1 MLQRESV
8 PLQRNSFEPEG
19 HTESCAMLRT
29 FKVDKFHAAIIPEST
44 LFKTLRYLDKETI
57 ETPFLLIDSEKVK
70 EKASMIGGYIRNSR
84 VFYAVKANPDVEILK
99 FLNGLKMGFEIA
111 SEGELEILSS
121 LGVEPERIISSNP
134 IKSLKFLKM
143 AVSYGVNYFSFDS
156 ADEVDKLA
164 KFVPVC
170 NVYVRL
176 SVPNEGSEWPLS
188 KKFGVELDEALA
200 LFRYAKEKGLNPVG
214 ITFHVGSQCTN
225 IYNWNIALDK
235 AKALWDKAE
244 SNGINLRF
252 LNIGGGYPIKYTK
265 NVLSIEAI
273 EKNVNSLIYERFPE
287 DIEIHIE
294 PGRAVVGDA
303 GVFVTTVIGKAK
315 RGDEDWIYLDV
326 GVFNG
331 LMESVGGI
339 KYSYIVE
346 SNKHTKHKRQW
357 TIAGP
362 SCDSFDVIDKNVSLP
377 EPSLGNL
384 VLILSSGAYTISY
397 ASEFNG
403 FSIPKTILI

>member
-1 MLQRESV
+1 
-8 PLQRNSFEPEG
+8 
-19 HTESCAMLRT
+19 MLRT
-29 FKVDKFHAAIIPEST
+29 FKVEKFHASLIPESA
-44 LFKTLRYLDKETI
+44 LFKVLRYLDRENI
-57 ETPFLLIDSEKVK
+57 ETPFLVIDSETVK
-70 EKASMIGGYIRNSR
+70 EKASLIGRSIKNSK
-84 VFYAVKANPDVEILK
+84 VFYAVKANNDIKILK
-99 FLNGLKMGFEIA
+99 FLNELRLGFEIS

-134 IKSLKFLKM
+134 IKSLKFLKI
-143 AVSYGVNYFSFDS
+143 AVSYGINYFSYDS
-156 ADEVDKLA
+156 ADEIDKLSKHA
-164 KFVPVC
+164 SNC

-188 KKFGVELDEALA
+188 KKFGVELDEAAA
-200 LFRYAKEKGLNPVG
+200 LLSHAKEKGLNPVG

-225 IYNWNIALDK
+225 IYNWHIALEK
-235 AKALWDKAE
+235 ARALWNKADK
-244 SNGINLRF
+244 NGIKLTL
-252 LNIGGGYPIKYTK
+252 LNIGGGYPINYTK
-265 NVLSIEAI
+265 HVISIETI
-273 EKNVNSLIYERFPE
+273 EKNVNSLIYDKFPE

-303 GVFVTTVIGKAK
+303 GVLVSTVIGKAC
-315 RGDEDWIYLDV
+315 RADEDWLYIDV

-346 SNKHTKHKRQW
+346 SYKHTRSKKRW

-362 SCDSFDVIDKNVSLP
+362 SCDSFDVIDKNVALP
-377 EPSLGNL
+377 EPSIGNL
-384 VLILSSGAYTISY
+384 ILILSSGAYTVSY

>member
-1 MLQRESV
+1 
-8 PLQRNSFEPEG
+8 
-19 HTESCAMLRT
+19 MLRT
-29 FKVDKFHAAIIPEST
+29 FKIEKLHAGIVPEST
-44 LFKTLRYLDKETI
+44 LFKTLRYLDRENI
-57 ETPFLLIDSEKVK
+57 ETPFLLIDREKVR
-70 EKASMIGGYIRNSR
+70 EKTSMIGRYIKNSK
-84 VFYAVKANPDVEILK
+84 VFYAVKANPDIEILK
-99 FLNGLKMGFEIA
+99 FLNKLKLGFEIA

-121 LGVEPERIISSNP
+121 IGVKPSRIISSNP
-134 IKSLKFLKM
+134 VKSLRFLKI
-143 AVSYGVNYFSFDS
+143 AASYGINLFSFDS
-156 ADEVDKLA
+156 EEEVEKLSRFIP
-164 KFVPVC
+164 KS

-188 KKFGVELDEALA
+188 KKFGVELDEAVA
-200 LFRYAKEKGLNPVG
+200 LLLYAREKGLNPIG

-235 AKALWDKAE
+235 AKALWDIVKKK
-244 SNGINLRF
+244 GIKLKL
-252 LNIGGGYPIKYTK
+252 LNIGGGYPIRYTK
-265 NVLSIEAI
+265 NVISIEAI
-273 EKNVNSLIYERFPE
+273 EMNVNSLIYERFPE
-287 DIEIHIE
+287 DIEVHIE

-303 GVFVTTVIGKAK
+303 GIFVTTVIGKAK
-315 RGDEDWIYLDV
+315 RGDEDWVYIDT

-346 SNKHTKHKRQW
+346 TNKQTRHKKQW

-362 SCDSFDVIDKNVSLP
+362 SCDSFDVIDNNVPLP
-377 EPSLGNL
+377 EPQVGNL
-384 VLILSSGAYTISY
+384 ILILSSGAYTVSY